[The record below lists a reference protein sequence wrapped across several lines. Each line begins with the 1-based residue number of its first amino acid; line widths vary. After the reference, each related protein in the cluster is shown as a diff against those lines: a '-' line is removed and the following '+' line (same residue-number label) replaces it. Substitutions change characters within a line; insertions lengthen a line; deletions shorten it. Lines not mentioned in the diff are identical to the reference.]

1 MKNVLAQDLFF
12 CQSYQTFYE
21 NQVDLIKKGIFDFYS
36 GLGSTVK
43 GSDESQLN
51 QIIEMQKDRITELEM
66 KLQALPLSLPLLSS
80 NESSEIEKKMTQN
93 NSAEENDKIS
103 NDLVL
108 ELNNE
113 IIKQINQIND
123 LENNLS
129 ISIDKN
135 KESALSLEEMERS
148 LKESEHSLA
157 LLTDS
162 LSEGNSRNISL
173 QSNIL
178 SIESLLNERT
188 QELFDRNLELD
199 SMMRSEA
206 AVMSE
211 AGSLR
216 KRAELA
222 ENTGDLL
229 FDICYDDFL

>member
-129 ISIDKN
+129 ISIDRIFDC
-135 KESALSLEEMERS
+135 KEIFLEFPSERESVSKAKECSDSFKERS
-148 LKESEHSLA
+148 ISSKDSA
-157 LLTDS
+157 DS
-162 LSEGNSRNISL
+162 L
-173 QSNIL
+173 
-178 SIESLLNERT
+178 
-188 QELFDRNLELD
+188 F
-199 SMMRSEA
+199 
-206 AVMSE
+206 
-211 AGSLR
+211 
-216 KRAELA
+216 
-222 ENTGDLL
+222 
-229 FDICYDDFL
+229 